1 MFAITKV
8 KFHSLA
14 SLDIAGEAQN
24 ILDTEYYGTM
34 DKVLIDAT
42 IITSGEQVVL
52 KVTCKE

>member
-1 MFAITKV
+1 MVAITKV

-14 SLDIAGEAQN
+14 SLDIAGEAQS

-52 KVTCKE
+52 KVTYKE

>member
-1 MFAITKV
+1 MVAITKV
-8 KFHSLA
+8 KFHSLT

-34 DKVLIDAT
+34 DKVLIDST

-52 KVTCKE
+52 KVTYKE

>member
-1 MFAITKV
+1 MVAITKV
-8 KFHSLA
+8 KFHSLT

-42 IITSGEQVVL
+42 IITYGEQVVL
-52 KVTCKE
+52 KVTYKE

>member
-1 MFAITKV
+1 MVAITKV
-8 KFHSLA
+8 KFHSLS
-14 SLDIAGEAQN
+14 SLDIAGESQN

-52 KVTCKE
+52 KVTYKE

>member
-1 MFAITKV
+1 MVAITKV

-42 IITSGEQVVL
+42 IITSGEHVVL
-52 KVTCKE
+52 KVTYKE